1 MVGLKDIVFVTI
13 LAIAAS
19 VLIGV
24 LGTLIDRNS
33 EPKAKDRR

>member
-24 LGTLIDRNS
+24 LGILIDRNS
-33 EPKAKDRR
+33 EPEVTDKK